1 MWRTGSAPGTWEE
14 RASRDGV
21 GRCQQAAATYLVG
34 KQPPRPQQRLRA
46 HACGRTTP
54 CPRAAPVN
62 SKIMTAS
69 GMKNGS
75 PRTAGA
81 SHIAG
86 SFARKGL
93 RACCSSHRTQPAVSH
108 RTGAAG
114 TGGRANTGQDRV
126 PRRTRS
132 PRHRAPCVSRPAL
145 RRHRPAGCHFACSW
159 KRCSLGSSAVDVRH
173 GCVGLL
179 GARRDDL
186 TDTARHV
193 AVRERE
199 RAGPAG
205 ARRGVARGPYHAA
218 GHARHEQQRAAGPE
232 AEECSLD
239 RRLGPGHLPRTRR
252 DVPQGRRAKVGAQL
266 LLWHRLAL
274 RASPAGRVRTL
285 SRDVWARARAG
296 LRRSRRL

>member
-93 RACCSSHRTQPAVSH
+93 RACCSSHRTQPAV
-108 RTGAAG
+108 
-114 TGGRANTGQDRV
+114 TGQAQ
-126 PRRTRS
+126 
-132 PRHRAPCVSRPAL
+132 RAPA
-145 RRHRPAGCHFACSW
+145 
-159 KRCSLGSSAVDVRH
+159 DVPTRVRTE
-173 GCVGLL
+173 CR
-179 GARRDDL
+179 GAR
-186 TDTARHV
+186 ARHV
-193 AVRERE
+193 TGRPASRAPLCAATAPRAAISPAAGNAVRW
-199 RAGPAG
+199 AVQQLTCVTVTAA
-205 ARRGVARGPYHAA
+205 ARCEAR
-218 GHARHEQQRAAGPE
+218 
-232 AEECSLD
+232 
-239 RRLGPGHLPRTRR
+239 
-252 DVPQGRRAKVGAQL
+252 
-266 LLWHRLAL
+266 
-274 RASPAGRVRTL
+274 
-285 SRDVWARARAG
+285 
-296 LRRSRRL
+296 